1 MVIFLGMAHC
11 LWLKGQIAFAENKIS
26 EAQSN
31 WKKAEGIFISLN
43 DTQALQKLRQ
53 DINKLPQEQM
63 K

>member
-1 MVIFLGMAHC
+1 MAHC